1 MLNTTLSNAEFRVFL
16 RLNLRSSVAIRL
28 DIKPNDCYSCTRSP
42 IIMRL
47 ITFITPIALGLL
59 FISSPALAATAPTPA
74 TCQPVYNGGIF
85 CNDSDSLAIN
95 KTVLRPGA
103 APTPEKTFN
112 TSDFIENIGP
122 DDPRYLPGTATAF
135 KISVTNTS
143 GGLLKNI
150 VVKDI
155 FPPRF
160 LTFVSGSGTYDDN
173 SRTFSTTIK
182 ELKSKETKDIIIS
195 VMTARPEDL
204 PTDDN
209 ALCTINLAMATVT
222 NKISQ
227 DSAQICVA
235 RQESVTSLT
244 IPAKA
249 TQNPTIT
256 KGGLP
261 IISPATPQTAKQTPS
276 TGPEVAVLF
285 GLIPAAGLGLLLRR
299 KTA

>member
-1 MLNTTLSNAEFRVFL
+1 
-16 RLNLRSSVAIRL
+16 
-28 DIKPNDCYSCTRSP
+28 
-42 IIMRL
+42 MRL
-47 ITFITPIALGLL
+47 ATFITAFTLGLL
-59 FISSPALAATAPTPA
+59 FINSPALAATAPTPA
-74 TCQPVYNGGIF
+74 TCQPLYNGGTF
-85 CNDSDSLAIN
+85 CKNSDVLTIN
-95 KTVLRPGA
+95 KTVLKAEVVQTPG
-103 APTPEKTFN
+103 KTFSA
-112 TSDFIENIGP
+112 SDFIENIGLRDAHYP
-122 DDPRYLPGTATAF
+122 ANTATAF

-160 LTFVSGSGTYDDN
+160 LTFVRGSGTYDDT
-173 SRTFSTTIK
+173 SHTFSTTIA
-182 ELKSKETKDIIIS
+182 ELKSKETKDITIS
-195 VMTARPEDL
+195 VMTAGAEEL

-209 ALCTINLAMATVT
+209 ALCTINLAIATVN

-235 RQESVTSLT
+235 RPESITSLS

-261 IISPATPQTAKQTPS
+261 IISPPTPDVVKRTPS
-276 TGPEVAVLF
+276 TGPEMLALF